1 MNNGAADSCS
11 PGEPNSPPLAAEPA
25 RLLVV
30 DDEEVIRLA
39 LRELLAR
46 EGYQVVTAPNAIEA
60 LEVVQ
65 QFSLALVLTDQRMPQ
80 MTGLEFLA
88 RVKQLQ
94 PEATRVLM
102 TGVPELG
109 TIIDSINNGEIF
121 RFLVKPWLREELLA
135 TVKNGVQRFELAQR
149 NAALRRSALVMNETL
164 AALNQSLEQQVAR
177 VAAQNRQLELLNH
190 ALDQNLHRSVE
201 LCLQSL
207 EMFHPS
213 LGAQARRA
221 GELCRAMAE
230 GLRLPAD
237 QRRVLEVSAWLHDIG
252 LVGVPRRIIKLA
264 QRAPDALNPA
274 ARALIEPH
282 PVRGQEL
289 AGFVHHLADVGVV
302 IRSHHERFDGG
313 GYPDRL
319 AGESIP
325 FLARL
330 LAVAAA
336 FAESPRKEAET
347 LEHLQGG
354 SGTWFDPEAVRIF
367 LRHRPPAIAPR
378 RQREVLVSELQPGMV
393 LARNVCAA
401 DGLVLL
407 PEGQQLDAA
416 RIEKLRWQTPANS
429 IRRSL
434 WVYD

>member
-1 MNNGAADSCS
+1 MNNGAAAS
-11 PGEPNSPPLAAEPA
+11 PAGEPNSPPLAAEPA
-25 RLLVV
+25 RLLIV

-46 EGYQVVTAPNAIEA
+46 EGYQVVTAPNAMEA

-121 RFLVKPWLREELLA
+121 RFIVKPWLREELLA

-149 NAALRRSALVMNETL
+149 NAALRRSALAMNETL

-213 LGAQARRA
+213 LGAQARRT

-264 QRAPDALNPA
+264 QRASDALNPA

-282 PVRGQEL
+282 PIRGQEL

-319 AGESIP
+319 AGQSIP

-330 LAVAAA
+330 LSVAAA

-347 LEHLQGG
+347 LEQLQRG
-354 SGTWFDPEAVRIF
+354 SGTSFDPEAVQIF
-367 LRHRPPAIAPR
+367 LRHRLPAVGPR

-401 DGLVLL
+401 DGLVLFA
-407 PEGQQLDAA
+407 EGQPLDAPQ
-416 RIEKLRWQTPANS
+416 IEKLRRQTPANP
-429 IRRSL
+429 IRRSV
-434 WVYD
+434 WVCH